1 MTSRPPLLAV
11 IALTV
16 VALSGCSAP
25 VGAAETPTDGGGAIE
40 LAAAETCTAGSDP
53 ECVLINGE
61 SVLLPSTFERA
72 GVEDAVAAGDGQNA
86 VDVTFDDDGALVL
99 QTVTEQVADAGDTAR
114 LVIRIN
120 GEVVAAVVVIEALT
134 DDQVQIALS
143 PDDSAQDVVDG
154 IRAG

>member
-11 IALTV
+11 IALVV

-25 VGAAETPTDGGGAIE
+25 VGAAETPTDAGGAIE
-40 LAAAETCTAGSDP
+40 LAAAETCSDGSDP

-61 SVLLPSTFERA
+61 SLLLPPDFERA
-72 GVEDAVAAGDGQNA
+72 GVEEAVVAAGDQNA

-99 QTVTEQVADAGDTAR
+99 QTVTEQVFDAGDTAR
-114 LVIRIN
+114 LVIRIE
-120 GEVVAAVVVIEALT
+120 GETVAAVVVMEALT
-134 DDQVQIALS
+134 GDQVQIALS
-143 PDDSAQDVVDG
+143 PEDSAQDVVDG